1 MVTENDMYEL
11 QVEQIQ
17 PPIYEIL
24 VFDNPNKELVSRD
37 GKNMGCPDMGDTFTV
52 GFYYDVESAIQAL
65 NENRCDLRE
74 TCYNAA
80 FILCRFPGLYNV
92 ATSSERMY
100 FVWDEERQGFFQTEE
115 PKIFKH
121 TAL

>member
-1 MVTENDMYEL
+1 MINKDDMNEL
-11 QVEQIQ
+11 RMGQIQ

-52 GFYYDVESAIQAL
+52 GFYYNVELAIQAL

-80 FILCRFPGLYNV
+80 FR
-92 ATSSERMY
+92 
-100 FVWDEERQGFFQTEE
+100 
-115 PKIFKH
+115 
-121 TAL
+121 